1 MAFRLSARAGR
12 AIAATAGLI
21 LAFDAAYAAANWTVS
36 LTSGTTGGEAQA
48 ASVQNLTITASASPA
63 AGNLLYP
70 GGNGDV
76 VASISNPNAF
86 PVTITALQL
95 PADTVYATG
104 YTDSAL
110 ATAATGCDSTSST
123 VTWNLS
129 TATSGTSVQLTTALV
144 VPAEAAN
151 VAGSLVVTLTDE
163 AVMGAGAPSACEGK
177 YFSMPALIGVTAT
190 GGAATA
196 TTSPTTDTY

>member
-12 AIAATAGLI
+12 AIAATAGLV

-76 VASISNPNAF
+76 VASINNPNAF

-110 ATAATGCDSTSST
+110 STAATGCDSTAST

-129 TATSGTSVQLTTALV
+129 TATSGTSVALTTALV
-144 VPAEAAN
+144 VPA
-151 VAGSLVVTLTDE
+151 AGSLVVTLTDE
-163 AVMGAGAPSACEGK
+163 AVMGASAPSACEGK